1 MNNLFYILDLL
12 TVCVIICIK
21 QIHCGC
27 NERILIEPCL
37 CYGQLIDCNNRY
49 DNGYSRELDVV
60 FGKLSKLLN
69 DTHKTFESV
78 IIDNLN
84 ITSLNANTVKDL
96 VFKEKII
103 IQFNSRLETIDDN
116 AFNGT
121 DSVTTSIVIQYN
133 PRLGLV
139 FNLLKRFSNVR
150 DITIS
155 NNNITQ
161 IPNNALDSKQDKL
174 SYISIAETLK
184 RIGSRA
190 FSKLVNLNHLKI
202 INYKLEDN
210 LDNIDGQAF
219 AFDQASNITFYLD
232 IDEGNWNLSKAL
244 NNKSLSGINRPT
256 LLSLTSL
263 RILPETIFSPFL
275 SEDKRNEIQIKMKT
289 LDCSDCRNG
298 WIKKNEDFVAR
309 LNSPCS
315 NGLVLDSVGNFKGC

>member
-1 MNNLFYILDLL
+1 ML
-12 TVCVIICIK
+12 
-21 QIHCGC
+21 
-27 NERILIEPCL
+27 
-37 CYGQLIDCNNRY
+37 
-49 DNGYSRELDVV
+49 
-60 FGKLSKLLN
+60 
-69 DTHKTFESV
+69 
-78 IIDNLN
+78 
-84 ITSLNANTVKDL
+84 
-96 VFKEKII
+96 
-103 IQFNSRLETIDDN
+103 
-116 AFNGT
+116 
-121 DSVTTSIVIQYN
+121 
-133 PRLGLV
+133 
-139 FNLLKRFSNVR
+139 NLLKRFSNVR

-210 LDNIDGQAF
+210 LDSIDGQAF
-219 AFDQASNITFYLD
+219 AFDQTSNITFYLD

-275 SEDKRNEIQIKMKT
+275 SEDKRNEIQIKKKT

-298 WIKKNEDFVAR
+298 WIKKNKDFVAR